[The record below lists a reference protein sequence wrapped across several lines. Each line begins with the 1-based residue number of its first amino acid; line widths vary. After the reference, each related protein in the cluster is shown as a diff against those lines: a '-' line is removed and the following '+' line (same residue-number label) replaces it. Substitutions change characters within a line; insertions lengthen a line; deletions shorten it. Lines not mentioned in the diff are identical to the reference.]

1 VHPGG
6 ANRNAGGADI
16 ERRAELKVRL
26 EMVTE
31 LHHLTGSPVSRL
43 LGGHHTATT
52 PVLATPSPWISPA
65 VEIMTL
71 R

>member
-1 VHPGG
+1 
-6 ANRNAGGADI
+6 
-16 ERRAELKVRL
+16 
-26 EMVTE
+26 MVTE